1 MRTDLCGGGVSPS
14 RGAARMA
21 SKNHEVTLVIVDD
34 SQEMRE
40 TLKTL
45 LTFNETVRV
54 VGEAANG
61 EEAVERVAELKPD
74 LVLMDINMPGMDG
87 LKATEAIAIKSP
99 RTGVIIISVQEEMEY
114 MRRAM
119 SAGAREYLVKPFDS
133 DELFRTINNV
143 VEKER
148 FRWGSVGTG
157 THQPDEPEKG
167 KVITVFSPRGGIGKS
182 LVATNVASELKR
194 ETKAKVLALDLSIEF
209 GDVALLLNTHIASTL
224 TNLAQTGVA
233 AIDMEYLRSN
243 IHQSPQGID
252 VLAAPTKPEFAEMI
266 TSGVVSKIIELA
278 REEWDYIVIDTRPTF
293 SGEILAALD
302 LSDEI
307 LLLIGGDFLSLKSAS
322 LALQVFL
329 SLNYNMDA
337 VKVILNRANCL
348 PNTKVLDLEKG
359 LKKRID
365 YELPADQDLVLNA
378 INRGVPFV
386 DTNPTGELS
395 KAVRNIV
402 QGILPKEDEDT
413 VDKSAKKG
421 GLMGMFARR

>member
-1 MRTDLCGGGVSPS
+1 
-14 RGAARMA
+14 MA
-21 SKNHEVTLVIVDD
+21 KNAEVTLVIVDD

-54 VGEAANG
+54 VGEASNG

-148 FRWGSVGTG
+148 FRWGSASTTG
-157 THQPDEPEKG
+157 GPAEPEHG
-167 KVITVFSPRGGIGKS
+167 KIVTVFSPRGGVGKS
-182 LVATNVASELKR
+182 LLVANLASEIRR
-194 ETKAKVLALDLSIEF
+194 ETKERVLVVDLSIEF
-209 GDVALLLNTHIASTL
+209 GDAALLLNCHIASTL
-224 TNLAQTGVA
+224 TNLAQTGVQS
-233 AIDMEYLRSN
+233 IDLDYLKSN
-243 IHQSPQGID
+243 IHTAPNGVD
-252 VLAAPTKPEFAEMI
+252 VLAAPTKPEYAESI
-266 TSGVVSKIIELA
+266 TAGVIAKVLELA
-278 REEWDYIVIDTRPTF
+278 REEWDWIIVDTRPTF

-302 LSDEI
+302 ISDEI
-307 LLLIGGDFLSLKSAS
+307 LLLIGGDFLSLKSAT

-329 SLNYNMDA
+329 SLNYHMDA
-337 VKVILNRANCL
+337 VKVVLNRANCL
-348 PNTKVLDLEKG
+348 GNTKVLDLEKG

-365 YELPADQDLVLNA
+365 YELPADQDLVLNS

-386 DTNPTGELS
+386 DTNPTSDLA
-395 KAVRNIV
+395 KAIRMLV
-402 QGILPKEDEDT
+402 QGLLPAEE
-413 VDKSAKKG
+413 AAHAANGEKKA
-421 GLMGMFARR
+421 GLLGMFARR

>member
-1 MRTDLCGGGVSPS
+1 M
-14 RGAARMA
+14 ARN
-21 SKNHEVTLVIVDD
+21 SEVTLVIVDD

-54 VGEAANG
+54 VGEASNG
-61 EEAVERVAELKPD
+61 EEAVDRVAELKPD

-148 FRWGSVGTG
+148 FRWGNVGPGTG
-157 THQPDEPEKG
+157 GNGEPERG
-167 KVITVFSPRGGIGKS
+167 KIVTVFSPRGGIGKS
-182 LVATNVASELKR
+182 LLATNVAAELKR
-194 ETKAKVLALDLSIEF
+194 ETRQKVLCVDLSVEF
-209 GDVALLLNTHIASTL
+209 GDVALLLNCHVASTL
-224 TNLAQTGVA
+224 TNLAQTGVQ
-233 AIDMEYLRSN
+233 AIDLEYLKSN
-243 IHQSPQGID
+243 IHTAPNGVD
-252 VLAAPTKPEFAEMI
+252 VLAAPTKPEYAEMV
-266 TSGVVSKIIELA
+266 TSGVISKVLELA
-278 REEWDYIVIDTRPTF
+278 REEWDWIVVDTRPTF
-293 SGEILAALD
+293 AGEILAALD

-307 LLLIGGDFLSLKSAS
+307 LMLIGGDFLSLKSAS
-322 LALQVFL
+322 LSLQVFL

-365 YELPADQDLVLNA
+365 FELPLDQDLVLNS
-378 INRGVPFV
+378 INRGVPFM
-386 DTNPTGELS
+386 DTNPTSDLA
-395 KAVRNIV
+395 KAVRSVV
-402 QGILPKEDEDT
+402 QGLLPQEAVAGQAEK
-413 VDKSAKKG
+413 KSG
-421 GLMGMFARR
+421 GLLNMFARR

>member
-1 MRTDLCGGGVSPS
+1 
-14 RGAARMA
+14 MA
-21 SKNHEVTLVIVDD
+21 KNSEVTLVIVDD

-54 VGEAANG
+54 VGEASNG
-61 EEAVERVAELKPD
+61 EEAVEKVAELKPD

-148 FRWGSVGTG
+148 FRWGSVGNGNGST
-157 THQPDEPEKG
+157 QELERG
-167 KVITVFSPRGGIGKS
+167 KIISVFSPRGGIGKS
-182 LVATNVASELKR
+182 VLATNLAAELKR
-194 ETKAKVLALDLSIEF
+194 ETKDKVLCVDLSVEF
-209 GDVALLLNTHIASTL
+209 GDVALLLNCHVSSTL
-224 TNLAQTGVA
+224 TNLAQTGVQ
-233 AIDMEYLRSN
+233 AIDLEYLKSN
-243 IHQSPQGID
+243 VHTSPNGVD
-252 VLAAPTKPEFAEMI
+252 VLAAPTKPEYAEAV
-266 TSGVVSKIIELA
+266 TSGVIAKVLELA
-278 REEWDYIVIDTRPTF
+278 REEWDWIVVDTRPTF
-293 SGEILAALD
+293 AGEILAALD
-302 LSDEI
+302 LSDDI
-307 LLLIGGDFLSLKSAS
+307 LLMIGGDFLSLKSAT

-365 YELPADQDLVLNA
+365 FELPADSDLVLNS

-386 DTNPTGELS
+386 DTNPTSDLA
-395 KAVRNIV
+395 KAVRSIV
-402 QGILPKEDEDT
+402 QGLLPQDAVAAPAEK
-413 VDKSAKKG
+413 KS
-421 GLMGMFARR
+421 GLLNMFARR

>member
-1 MRTDLCGGGVSPS
+1 M
-14 RGAARMA
+14 ARN
-21 SKNHEVTLVIVDD
+21 SEVTLVIVDD

-54 VGEAANG
+54 VGEASNG
-61 EEAVERVAELKPD
+61 EEAVDRVAELKPD

-148 FRWGSVGTG
+148 FRWGNVGTG
-157 THQPDEPEKG
+157 TGGNGEPERG
-167 KVITVFSPRGGIGKS
+167 KIVTVFSPRGGIGKS
-182 LVATNVASELKR
+182 LLATNVASELKR
-194 ETKAKVLALDLSIEF
+194 ETRQKVLCVDLSVEF
-209 GDVALLLNTHIASTL
+209 GDVALLLNCHVASTL
-224 TNLAQTGVA
+224 TNLAQTGVQ
-233 AIDMEYLRSN
+233 AIDLEYLKSN
-243 IHQSPQGID
+243 IHTSPNGVD
-252 VLAAPTKPEFAEMI
+252 VLAAPTKPEYAEMV
-266 TSGVVSKIIELA
+266 TSGVISKVLELA
-278 REEWDYIVIDTRPTF
+278 REEWDWIVVDTRPTF
-293 SGEILAALD
+293 AGEILAALD

-307 LLLIGGDFLSLKSAS
+307 LMLIGGDFLSLKSAS
-322 LALQVFL
+322 LSLQVFL

-365 YELPADQDLVLNA
+365 FELPLDQDLVLNS
-378 INRGVPFV
+378 INRGVPFM
-386 DTNPTGELS
+386 DTNPTSDLA
-395 KAVRNIV
+395 KAVRSVV
-402 QGILPKEDEDT
+402 QGLLPQEAVAGQAEK
-413 VDKSAKKG
+413 KSG
-421 GLMGMFARR
+421 GLLNMFARR

>member
-1 MRTDLCGGGVSPS
+1 MPKPS
-14 RGAARMA
+14 
-21 SKNHEVTLVIVDD
+21 EVTLVIVDD

-54 VGEAANG
+54 VGEASNG
-61 EEAVERVAELKPD
+61 EEAVARVAELQPD

-148 FRWGSVGTG
+148 FRWGAVGTG
-157 THQPDEPEKG
+157 SGGESGPQHGQI
-167 KVITVFSPRGGIGKS
+167 ITVFSPRGGVGKS
-182 LVATNVASELKR
+182 LLATNLAAELKR
-194 ETKAKVLALDLSIEF
+194 ETKAKVLCLDLSIEF

-224 TNLAQTGVA
+224 TNLAQTGVG
-233 AIDMEYLRSN
+233 AIDLEYLKSN
-243 IHQSPQGID
+243 VHQSPQGVD
-252 VLAAPTKPEFAEMI
+252 VLAAPTKPEYAEGI
-266 TSGVVSKIIELA
+266 SAGVVGKILELA
-278 REEWDYIVIDTRPTF
+278 REEWDYIVVDTRPTF
-293 SGEILAALD
+293 SAEVLSALD
-302 LSDEI
+302 MSSDI

-322 LALQVFL
+322 LSLQVFL
-329 SLNYNMDA
+329 SLNYNMEA
-337 VKVILNRANCL
+337 VKIILNRANCL
-348 PNTKVLDLEKG
+348 QNTKVLDLEKG

-365 YELPADQDLVLNA
+365 FELPEDKDLVLNA

-386 DTNPTGELS
+386 DTNPTS
-395 KAVRNIV
+395 DIAKAVKQIAASV
-402 QGILPKEDEDT
+402 LPREERE
-413 VDKSAKKG
+413 SATAEQKKA
-421 GLMGMFARR
+421 GLLGMFARR